1 MISDEESTRGET
13 GGGILLVSSDR
24 AWQRVVAAAVA
35 GLGTLT
41 TAETLEE
48 GLNIVHAGL
57 LAREEHPLV
66 IIDSREEPTPAD
78 HHGVALIASRHHR
91 RIGAT
96 AGQEKPR
103 ETEYDET
110 SHRPKSRFHAAPS
123 RSGCESSIGDECG
136 APSATGPPTAHP
148 RFTTTQPRM
157 RRQHR
162 RRAKS
167 ARRRRAARPARL
179 ERATFRPAKPAD
191 QPGASLRRHHATPR
205 TL

>member
-78 HHGVALIASRHHR
+78 GVFALRQLSRDIRVVVAS
-91 RIGAT
+91 
-96 AGQEKPR
+96 
-103 ETEYDET
+103 
-110 SHRPKSRFHAAPS
+110 AAPTW
-123 RSGCESSIGDECG
+123 RMAREVLDAG
-136 APSATGPPTAHP
+136 AVDFIVRHDDQELLRGL
-148 RFTTTQPRM
+148 
-157 RRQHR
+157 
-162 RRAKS
+162 
-167 ARRRRAARPARL
+167 L
-179 ERATFRPAKPAD
+179 EGSLDAKP
-191 QPGASLRRHHATPR
+191 PATSKLEESDR
-205 TL
+205 GQQS